1 MKRMSKH
8 WTLGLCAAAAI
19 CFALPAI
26 ASAHE
31 SHGGGWY
38 GHHGHA
44 YRHGHF
50 YGRGAAFVPVPV
62 AVPRPIV
69 YVPRPVYVA
78 APVYAAPVYA
88 PPAYL
93 PVPVISVRTR
103 NVAVSIGG
111 FFPY

>member
-8 WTLGLCAAAAI
+8 WTLGLFAAAAI
-19 CFALPAI
+19 SFSLPAI

-31 SHGGGWY
+31 SHGGGWH
-38 GHHGHA
+38 GHHGRA

-50 YGRGAAFVPVPV
+50 YGHGAAFVPVPV

-69 YVPRPVYVA
+69 YVPRPVVVA

-88 PPAYL
+88 PPAFV
-93 PVPVISVRTR
+93 PVPFISVRTR

-111 FFPY
+111 VFPY